1 MPGPICTWER
11 DYQVD
16 DGTSCRMPSQTPG
29 PTTRKSP
36 STWLRGEA
44 LFDAYERSQILAPAA
59 VFKKTGYALGDL
71 LKGLLPGLLQTLL
84 VLAAG
89 TVLGSIAGGVI
100 GFFFGGAGAAPGAVV
115 GAEHGLEIGTAV
127 LSWLGLAFLAAAI
140 VQGFGELWAELSA
153 GVKRAWAAPEFPD
166 KDYPHE
172 VEKVAQ
178 ELANAAGTLF
188 LLVLQAIVA
197 WVFKRV
203 AMESTR
209 AAINT
214 SQSIKAVGSEAAAA
228 DTVAAVVEKLR
239 ASKLG
244 SGFAD
249 WVEQNWERLRDDPRL
264 RPKARPLPDSGPGR
278 LPTNPNSR
286 GVFFFGED
294 VKPYLDRPNAT
305 LGRAGEP
312 HFFMPEEDAVGIR
325 NASDAA
331 RATGMAPS
339 VARAYTSGGEV
350 YGVSFPTDG
359 LDIRQPTAADANGW
373 SHFLEGGHTAVRTAD
388 PNGGFLVNE
397 TREFVTPGG
406 GPMPPGSVLFQLG
419 PEGAWIPI
427 RSF

>member
-1 MPGPICTWER
+1 
-11 DYQVD
+11 
-16 DGTSCRMPSQTPG
+16 
-29 PTTRKSP
+29 
-36 STWLRGEA
+36 LRGEA

-100 GFFFGGAGAAPGAVV
+100 GFFFGGAGAAPGAVL
-115 GAEHGLEIGTAV
+115 GAELGLEIGTAV

-172 VEKVAQ
+172 VEKAAQ

-203 AMESTR
+203 AMKSTR
-209 AAINT
+209 AALST
-214 SQSIKAVGSEAAAA
+214 TRSIKAVGSEAAAGEA
-228 DTVAAVVEKLR
+228 VAALVEQLR

-249 WVEQNWERLRDDPRL
+249 WVEQNWERLRNDPRL
-264 RPKARPLPDSGPGR
+264 RIKTRAMDPEGVGAPTTPKSVRSGSPKSSIGDAAVPISRADAISLLVKNGLSVDRATDFIDSFEGPLTVRNANPGETFFRYSDVANSKGSFLTKSTFSTPEEAADGLYLGPYGNAATLRQTVTATQLTQVVEGGVANGGPGVQQTLIINR
-278 LPTNPNSR
+278 NDFQFDP
-286 GVFFFGED
+286 GA
-294 VKPYLDRPNAT
+294 PY
-305 LGRAGEP
+305 
-312 HFFMPEEDAVGIR
+312 
-325 NASDAA
+325 
-331 RATGMAPS
+331 
-339 VARAYTSGGEV
+339 
-350 YGVSFPTDG
+350 
-359 LDIRQPTAADANGW
+359 
-373 SHFLEGGHTAVRTAD
+373 
-388 PNGGFLVNE
+388 
-397 TREFVTPGG
+397 
-406 GPMPPGSVLFQLG
+406 
-419 PEGAWIPI
+419 
-427 RSF
+427 